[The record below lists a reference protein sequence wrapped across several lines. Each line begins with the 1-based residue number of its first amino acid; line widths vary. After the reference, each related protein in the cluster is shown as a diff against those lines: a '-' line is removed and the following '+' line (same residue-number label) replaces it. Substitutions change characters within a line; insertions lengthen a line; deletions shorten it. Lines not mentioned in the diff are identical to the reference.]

1 MYVIILAI
9 YGWVSLCM
17 PHKLRESKQ
26 KNTLSLCHRGHAI
39 SLRGLRSWAQ
49 MENTGTKQRFHQEI
63 HGKHRE
69 IIGNAGKITVMA
81 SYGHLLVITVITG
94 YYNGII
100 HSINIYKRGFVS
112 FVSTY
117 N

>member
-49 MENTGTKQRFHQEI
+49 MENTGTK
-63 HGKHRE
+63 
-69 IIGNAGKITVMA
+69 ITVMA

-94 YYNGII
+94 YFNGIT

>member
-1 MYVIILAI
+1 
-9 YGWVSLCM
+9 M

-26 KNTLSLCHRGHAI
+26 KNTLSLCHIGHAI

-69 IIGNAGKITVMA
+69 IIGKTGKITVMA
-81 SYGHLLVITVITG
+81 MANSCIVTG
-94 YYNGII
+94 YFNGII
-100 HSINIYKRGFVS
+100 HSYTLLYIL
-112 FVSTY
+112 
-117 N
+117 